1 VGEEWTDGG
10 EEAVGPLLSLSLMS
24 TTAAV
29 GAACGRRKTA
39 GEKPRT
45 LVWFV
50 HEASERDSTAAV
62 CLW

>member
-29 GAACGRRKTA
+29 GTRFPFCVVLLKITNF
-39 GEKPRT
+39 E
-45 LVWFV
+45 FV
-50 HEASERDSTAAV
+50 THFLTHTQK
-62 CLW
+62 